1 MDIWDDQYFTDEERK
16 EFFKIINKQWIH
28 KGSLDS
34 YYERLAVFWDSIGDY
49 EYARDCRAL
58 IKS

>member
-1 MDIWDDQYFTDEERK
+1 MDIWDDQYFTDEQRK

-28 KGSLDS
+28 RGSLDS

-49 EYARDCRAL
+49 EYAKECMAL
-58 IKS
+58 IKG